1 MNYNQ
6 NKEREDSGML
16 EINLMQ
22 LVKALWKKAWLIVL
36 VCIVTGTMAL
46 GYTKLFVKPQYS
58 SSVMLYVNNKSNN
71 GADDNSISASELAVA
86 QSLVETYIV
95 ILRNRTTMNQ
105 IAEKTELG
113 ISGSALLSMIS
124 ASAISETEVFR
135 VTVTTD
141 DPYKAALIADC
152 VADVLPAR
160 VAEIIDG
167 SSMRVVDRPIVNTNP
182 VSPSVMKN
190 TVIGVFVGFVLAC
203 GIIFVL
209 MLLDDVIHNEDYIVQ
224 TYNLPILAKVPDL
237 TGTGHSGKYSYRSH
251 YGKYVYKK

>member
-1 MNYNQ
+1 MNCNQ
-6 NKEREDSGML
+6 NNEHEDSGTL

-36 VCIVTGTMAL
+36 ACIVTGTMAL
-46 GYTKLFVKPQYS
+46 GYTKIFVKPQYS

-71 GADDNSISASELAVA
+71 SANDNSINASFLAVV
-86 QSLVETYIV
+86 QKLVETYIV

-105 IAEKTELG
+105 IAEKTELE
-113 ISGSALLSMIS
+113 ISGSELLDMIS
-124 ASAISETEVFR
+124 ASVISDTEVFR

-160 VAEIIDG
+160 VFEIIDG
-167 SSMRVVDRPIVNTNP
+167 SSMRVVDRPIVNTDP
-182 VSPSVMKN
+182 VSPSIMKN
-190 TVIGVFVGFVLAC
+190 TIIGIFIGFVLAC

-237 TGTGHSGKYSYRSH
+237 MRTGDSGKYGYRSH
-251 YGKYVYKK
+251 YEKHVYEK